1 LFYSLSM
8 DMSDSIYNVLKALI
22 DIYSRENIPVKSK
35 EIAETLK
42 VHEGYI
48 RNIMSVLKSMG
59 LVLSKAGPHGGY
71 VPTSKAYDIIS
82 KQTLSVPIY
91 HNNAAIGYALDVSLI
106 GLLTEKPLASMR
118 VLGDLS
124 PYVQKEVRVGPLPS
138 GIVIMGRLIKA
149 DLESL
154 VEVDSVASIPHVSV
168 SEIMTRK
175 PVVARPDDPLDK
187 YIDVLSKRRYRG
199 IPVIDD
205 QGKPVGLLMS
215 SRVVEALARCA
226 GNIRVGDVMIANPP
240 VINVS
245 DDIYDVIGAMLTNNI
260 GRLLV
265 VDDEGK
271 LVGIVTRTDILNRIA
286 SLESIA

>member
-1 LFYSLSM
+1 M
-8 DMSDSIYNVLKALI
+8 GMSDSIYNVLKTLV
-22 DIYSRENIPVKSK
+22 DIYTRENTPVKSK
-35 EIAETLK
+35 EIAEALK

-91 HNNAAIGYALDVSLI
+91 YNNMVVGYALDISLI
-106 GLLTEKPLASMR
+106 GLLTEKPLASLR
-118 VLGDLS
+118 VLGDLGQ
-124 PYVQKEVRVGPLPS
+124 YLNKEVRVGPLPN
-138 GIVIMGRLIKA
+138 GIVIMGKLIKA

-154 VEVDSVASIPHVSV
+154 VEVDSVVSIPHVPV

-175 PVVARPDDPLDK
+175 PVAAKADEPLEK
-187 YIDVLSKRRYRG
+187 YLDVLSKRRYRG
-199 IPVIDD
+199 IPVVDD
-205 QGKPVGLLMS
+205 QGRPVGLLMS
-215 SRVVEALARCA
+215 SRVLELLSRC
-226 GNIRVGDVMIANPP
+226 GTNVKVGDVMIANPP
-240 VINVS
+240 VVNAS
-245 DDIYDVIGAMLTNNI
+245 DDIYDVISAMLSNNI

-271 LVGIVTRTDILNRIA
+271 LVGIVTRTDVLSRIA
-286 SLESIA
+286 SLESIS

>member
-1 LFYSLSM
+1 M
-8 DMSDSIYNVLKALI
+8 GVSDSIYNVLKTLVE
-22 DIYSRENIPVKSK
+22 IYNRQNTPVKSK
-35 EIAETLK
+35 EIAEELK

-82 KQTLSVPIY
+82 KQTMSVPVY
-91 HNNAAIGYALDVSLI
+91 HNNNVIGYALDITLI
-106 GLLTEKPLASMR
+106 GLLTEKPLASVR

-124 PYVQKEVRVGPLPS
+124 PYLNKEVRVGPLPS
-138 GIVIMGRLIKA
+138 GIVILGKLVKA

-154 VEVDSVASIPHVSV
+154 IEVGSVVSIPHVPV

-175 PVVARPDDPLDK
+175 PLTARPDDPLEK
-187 YIDVLSKRRYRG
+187 YLDVLSKRRYRG
-199 IPVIDD
+199 IPVVDD
-205 QGKPVGLLMS
+205 QGRPIGLLMTS
-215 SRVVEALARCA
+215 KVIEALARCDQ
-226 GNIRVGDVMIANPP
+226 NVKVGDIMTTNPP
-240 VINVS
+240 VINAS
-245 DDIYDVIGAMLTNNI
+245 DDIYEAIGSMISNNI

-271 LVGIVTRTDILNRIA
+271 LVGIVTRTDILSRIA
-286 SLESIA
+286 SLELIG

>member
-1 LFYSLSM
+1 M
-8 DMSDSIYNVLKALI
+8 GMSDSIYNVLKTLV
-22 DIYSRENIPVKSK
+22 DIYSRENVPVKSK
-35 EIAETLK
+35 EIAEALK

-91 HNNAAIGYALDVSLI
+91 HNNTAVGYALDISLI

-124 PYVQKEVRVGPLPS
+124 PYIHKEIRVGPLPN
-138 GIVIMGRLIKA
+138 GIVIIGRLIKA

-154 VEVDSVASIPHVSV
+154 IEVDSVVSIPHVSV
-168 SEIMTRK
+168 SEIMTKK
-175 PVVARPDDPLDK
+175 PVTARPDDPLEK

-199 IPVIDD
+199 IPVVDD
-205 QGKPVGLLMS
+205 QGRPMGLLMA
-215 SRVVEALARCA
+215 SRVVEALAKCA
-226 GNIRVGDVMIANPP
+226 SNLKVKDVMVTNPP
-240 VINVS
+240 VINAS
-245 DDIYDVIGAMLTNNI
+245 DDIYEVIGAMLSNNI

-271 LVGIVTRTDILNRIA
+271 LVGIVTRTDILSRIA
-286 SLESIA
+286 SLESISAQQT